1 MWVWGNGCVC
11 GGGGG
16 GEDGEDEFMCTVY
29 MHRLIPRFPFS
40 VFVFC

>member
-1 MWVWGNGCVC
+1 MC
-11 GGGGG
+11 GGVGEWMCVGG

-29 MHRLIPRFPFS
+29 MHRLIPRFPFP